1 MWSVEALSSLTEE
14 QIQLWAELLER
25 KTGIQLGEIRLSHLQ
40 TQVALRMKE
49 LELKDPD
56 EYFHKVSQDYREWLI
71 VMDRLL
77 VKETQFFRHRESID
91 FVKREI
97 FNRINADELNDSFDA
112 WSLGCS
118 TGEEAYSI
126 AAAIHDGFTLA
137 KGNTYFSVTG
147 TDISQSA
154 LNHARKAVYSEA
166 RLVQLTDQEK
176 SRYFNRG
183 ADSSQFV
190 VKPEI
195 AQRVNFIRGNICELD
210 AMPKLPMDVI
220 FCQNLLVYFRRWRRR
235 DILKQLIDWLKPNGI
250 LIIGVGEIV
259 GWEHNKI
266 KAIPANG
273 VQAYQRR

>member
-1 MWSVEALSSLTEE
+1 MWTVEALSSLSDE
-14 QIQLWAELLER
+14 QIQLWAKLLER

-49 LELKDPD
+49 LQLSDPD
-56 EYFHKVSQDYREWLI
+56 EYFHKVGQDYQEWLA

-91 FVKREI
+91 LVKREI
-97 FNRINADELNDSFDA
+97 FNRINARSLNDSFDA

-118 TGEEAYSI
+118 TGEEAYSL
-126 AAAIHDGFTLA
+126 AAAIYDGFRLSE
-137 KGNTYFSVTG
+137 GNSYFSVTG
-147 TDISQSA
+147 TDISYSA
-154 LNHARKAVYSEA
+154 LNQARKAIYPES
-166 RLVQLTDQEK
+166 RLVQLSEQEK
-176 SRYFNRG
+176 GRYFNLEQHSG
-183 ADSSQFV
+183 QFL

-259 GWEHNKI
+259 GWQHKRI
-266 KAIPANG
+266 KALPVNG
-273 VQAYQRR
+273 VQAYQLR

>member
-1 MWSVEALSSLTEE
+1 MWNVEALSTLSEE
-14 QIQLWAELLER
+14 QIQLWAKLLER
-25 KTGIQLGEIRLSHLQ
+25 KTGIQLGEIRISHLQ

-49 LELKDPD
+49 LKLTDPD
-56 EYFHKVSQDYREWLI
+56 EYFHTVSQDYREWLA

-91 FVKREI
+91 LVKREI
-97 FNRINADELNDSFDA
+97 FNRINAGALNDSFDA

-118 TGEEAYSI
+118 TGEEAYGL
-126 AAAIHDGFTLA
+126 AAAMYDGFTLSE
-137 KGNTYFSVTG
+137 GNSYFSVTG

-154 LNHARKAVYSEA
+154 LNHARKATYSES
-166 RLVQLTDQEK
+166 RLVQLSDHEK
-176 SRYFNRG
+176 TRYFNR
-183 ADSSQFV
+183 DQSTELYT

-195 AQRVNFIRGNICELD
+195 AQRVNFMRGNICELD

-235 DILKQLIDWLKPNGI
+235 DILKQLIECLKPNGI

-259 GWEHNKI
+259 GWQHNKI
-266 KAIPANG
+266 KALPVDG
-273 VQAYQRR
+273 VQAYQLR